1 MLLGWYHV
9 LGFELKYWLVLP
21 WWLPVGLCGTQSR
34 VMQLVGITSSQKAT
48 VFRIHKPW
56 RHMPIL
62 LCKCWQRKVALAQKK
77 ITDSSEWCSI
87 MTSCDS
93 QLLPDQR
100 SSSPC
105 HCWCS
110 QHSQAPAVGW
120 PSAYCFVC
128 WHFQL
133 WNWGDSRR
141 SHNKPLWHLH
151 DGSAEVQRQL
161 CG

>member
-1 MLLGWYHV
+1 M
-9 LGFELKYWLVLP
+9 LGFELRYWLVLP
-21 WWLPVGLCGTQSR
+21 CWLPVGLCGT
-34 VMQLVGITSSQKAT
+34 QLVGITSSQKAT
-48 VFRIHKPW
+48 VFRIHKSW

-105 HCWCS
+105 HCCCS

-128 WHFQL
+128 SIFSFETEKTP
-133 WNWGDSRR
+133 DSLTAIRCD
-141 SHNKPLWHLH
+141 LCMM
-151 DGSAEVQRQL
+151 AVQRYRDSCVVKGFLKSSSLQ
-161 CG
+161 